1 MDQSGEAVLD
11 TDLLYLKI
19 YNKVD
24 QSCEAILDTDLLYL
38 KI

>member
-24 QSCEAILDTDLLYL
+24 KSGKAVLDTDLLYL

>member
-1 MDQSGEAVLD
+1 MDQSGEATLE

-24 QSCEAILDTDLLYL
+24 QSGEAILDTELLYL